1 MGNKNEKTEESP
13 GAHHRFFSVSNL
25 HHYFVNDWPQIV
37 LVAVI
42 VTTIHH
48 HTHWLHQ
55 IDRYAYVV
63 IGHLSSLA
71 SSSRDSQEA
80 FMPVVVAID
89 GETHKREYLERSPL
103 NRCVLLSHLKEI
115 YDSAPSL
122 VVIDLDLSPA
132 LTAKP
137 SESGGDDH
145 GWGDIAKCEKALGE
159 MIKEQTKAIP
169 TVLAGPF
176 EEREVTAKGWVR
188 EMENAGVRFGNA
200 KLPFE
205 YGVVLT
211 YYSHPAA
218 LAQVARTSYCAHA
231 ADKRCRDF
239 SAGNAQSAPKNHLD
253 PSLPLE
259 ATKAMLNFQLSSSLA
274 PKAINDGISTHNLRD
289 KVVFLGATYGGDDRF
304 LTPLD
309 EKYGVELHAI
319 AFASTFE
326 QVIEHE
332 KLHYNLFKFGVD
344 LLWGLI
350 FGYVIAWCWYR
361 YFTFR
366 LDISSPTNQLLAPWL
381 IFRLLGLVVLGMFFF
396 SYLSLLILERYGVWA
411 SPIPIAVGML
421 FESFVSGSVAQAIR
435 VGRDLTRERSATRG
449 EAEILEP
456 GAGSGSECL
465 LVDSRSLCESLRR
478 FAYLDF
484 KCLWRQDRQAASL
497 LALRRA
503 IWFCIVVSPILL
515 HS

>member
-13 GAHHRFFSVSNL
+13 SAHQRFFSLSNL
-25 HHYFVNDWPQIV
+25 HHYIVNDWPQIV
-37 LVAVI
+37 LVAAI

-55 IDRYAYVV
+55 IDRYAYVI

-71 SSSRDSQEA
+71 SSSRDSQQV

-89 GETHKREYLERSPL
+89 DETHKREYLERSPL

-115 YDSAPSL
+115 YDSTPSL

-137 SESGGDDH
+137 RESGGDDH
-145 GWGDIAKCEKALGE
+145 GWGDIAKCEKALKE
-159 MIKEQTKAIP
+159 MIKEQTKTIP
-169 TVLAGPF
+169 TILAGPF
-176 EEREVTAKGWVR
+176 GEREVTAKGWVC

-200 KLPFE
+200 RLPLE
-205 YGVVLT
+205 YGVVLS

-218 LAQVARTSYCAHA
+218 LAQVARASYCASVR
-231 ADKRCRDF
+231 DKRCE
-239 SAGNAQSAPKNHLD
+239 SARSAPKSHSD
-253 PSLPLE
+253 SPPSFEEHKP
-259 ATKAMLNFQLSSSLA
+259 MLNFQQSSSLA
-274 PKAINDGISTHNLRD
+274 PQAINDGISPHKLHG
-289 KVVFLGATYGGDDRF
+289 KVVFLGATYGGDDLF
-304 LTPLD
+304 LTPMD

-332 KLHYNLFKFGVD
+332 KYYYNVFKLIVD
-344 LLWGLI
+344 LAWGLI
-350 FGYVIAWCWYR
+350 FGYVIAWCWHR

-381 IFRLLGLVVLGMFFF
+381 IFRLLGLVMLGMFIF
-396 SYLSLLILERYGVWA
+396 SWLSLLILERFGVWA
-411 SPIPIAVGML
+411 SPIPIAAGML

-435 VGRDLTRERSATRG
+435 VGRDLTRERSAARG
-449 EAEILEP
+449 EAEMHMEP
-456 GAGSGSECL
+456 DAGTGSDCL
-465 LVDSRSLCESLRR
+465 LTDSRSPCESFKR
-478 FAYLDF
+478 FVYLDF
-484 KCLWRQDRQAASL
+484 KCLWRQDWQAAFL
-497 LALRRA
+497 LVLRRFT
-503 IWFCIVVSPILL
+503 WLCIVGLAFYSMVPK
-515 HS
+515 H